1 MNREKIALF
10 VPNLEGG
17 GAERMMVNLAN
28 TYVSKGLHVDLV
40 LATKCGPYVKLV
52 DKKVNIHNLSISFT
66 NPLLIIRLI
75 KYMRREKPKAML
87 SAMTYPNVALLT
99 AHYFARI
106 SVQLVISERVTMG
119 IQAKKILSLKERLK
133 PFAARLT
140 YARADHIVAISE
152 GVANNLQETI
162 GIPREKITTIYNP
175 VVTKA
180 LLEPHPRPEHPFFS
194 SERKIIL
201 AAGRLVPQKD
211 FSTLIRAF
219 HKLTKKINLYLI
231 ILGDGPL
238 YTELNKQVESLGL
251 TQIVSLPGY
260 VENLFS
266 YMQHASIFVLSSAW
280 EGFGNVLVEAMACGC
295 PVVSTDCPSG
305 PAEILAH
312 GQYGPIVQP
321 GDENA
326 LANEIYNTLQR
337 PLSSKVLRKRACEFK
352 ASVIADQYLQ
362 LLLNNNS

>member
-1 MNREKIALF
+1 M
-10 VPNLEGG
+10 
-17 GAERMMVNLAN
+17 
-28 TYVSKGLHVDLV
+28 
-40 LATKCGPYVKLV
+40 
-52 DKKVNIHNLSISFT
+52 
-66 NPLLIIRLI
+66 
-75 KYMRREKPKAML
+75 
-87 SAMTYPNVALLT
+87 
-99 AHYFARI
+99 
-106 SVQLVISERVTMG
+106 
-119 IQAKKILSLKERLK
+119 
-133 PFAARLT
+133 
-140 YARADHIVAISE
+140 
-152 GVANNLQETI
+152 
-162 GIPREKITTIYNP
+162 
-175 VVTKA
+175 
-180 LLEPHPRPEHPFFS
+180 
-194 SERKIIL
+194 
-201 AAGRLVPQKD
+201 
-211 FSTLIRAF
+211 
-219 HKLTKKINLYLI
+219 
-231 ILGDGPL
+231 

-305 PAEILAH
+305 PAEILAY

-362 LLLNNNS
+362 LLLNNHS